1 MDEFFPS
8 QRQSSFGDRN
18 SSLDILVFQ
27 FVDSCVNVGEFR
39 NSLGLWVSNSERG
52 VIQLLNMNGQLGTV
66 KKMIFFRMIL

>member
-27 FVDSCVNVGEFR
+27 FVGSCVNVGEFR
-39 NSLGLWVSNSERG
+39 NGLGYG
-52 VIQLLNMNGQLGTV
+52 FQIQKEV
-66 KKMIFFRMIL
+66 